1 MKIKD
6 ILLGGLVL
14 FSACLQSCQDDELI
28 SVSEVP
34 QTITRSTTDAASGLT
49 KNAEGYWVASRR
61 VPLVGE
67 GRMVN
72 DYSNALITE
81 TIGMTMMT
89 AMVKD
94 MVVAEVAVIAISI
107 TL

>member
-49 KNAEGYWVASRR
+49 KMLKV
-61 VPLVGE
+61 
-67 GRMVN
+67 
-72 DYSNALITE
+72 
-81 TIGMTMMT
+81 IGWLL
-89 AMVKD
+89 
-94 MVVAEVAVIAISI
+94 EEF
-107 TL
+107 LW

>member
-49 KNAEGYWVASRR
+49 KMLKVIGWLLEEFLW
-61 VPLVGE
+61 LVRGVWL
-67 GRMVN
+67 M
-72 DYSNALITE
+72 I
-81 TIGMTMMT
+81 IPMP
-89 AMVKD
+89 
-94 MVVAEVAVIAISI
+94 
-107 TL
+107 

>member
-67 GRMVN
+67 GRMELLTV
-72 DYSNALITE
+72 LI
-81 TIGMTMMT
+81 ICWIPIWIMPL
-89 AMVKD
+89 
-94 MVVAEVAVIAISI
+94 ISEESEL
-107 TL
+107 TY